1 MIFYA
6 VVMID
11 DLLADAMEKMAKA
24 SSHVL
29 DEFSAVR
36 TGRATPALVEKLRI
50 DYYGA
55 ETPLQQLASFS
66 VPEARVLIIAPFD
79 KGCIKA
85 IEKAIVNSDLGV
97 SPNGDGVV
105 IRLNFPAL
113 TQERRKDYVKIV
125 KSKAEDGKIA
135 LRNVRRS
142 VRTSLE
148 KLEKDSTISSDEL
161 KRAEK
166 DLDKITDEY
175 VGEIEKHLAAKETE
189 LMEV

>member
-1 MIFYA
+1 
-6 VVMID
+6 MID
-11 DLLADAMEKMAKA
+11 DLLAEAMEKMAKA

-29 DEFSAVR
+29 DEFAAVR

-50 DYYGA
+50 DYYGT

-79 KGCIKA
+79 KGAIKA

-125 KSKAEDGKIA
+125 KGKAEDGKIA

-148 KLEKDSTISSDEL
+148 KLEKDSTISNDEL

-166 DLDKITDEY
+166 DLDKITDEH
-175 VGEIEKHLAAKETE
+175 VAVIDKHLAAKETE